1 MLKKRISNIFKYLK
15 LFSYIWKYFQILEN
29 GFQILENEFQIFE
42 NEFQIFENE
51 FQILQNTD
59 FCTHWL
65 AIERRFKGKVNQQI
79 HTIS

>member
-1 MLKKRISNIFKYLK
+1 MVLYLK
-15 LFSYIWKYFQILEN
+15 IFEN
-29 GFQILENEFQIFE
+29 IKNEFQILE